1 MSLLSLK
8 NILQSAHT
16 AGFFLSRGVIVH
28 GNINAAT
35 AGRIDGTVMGDIV
48 AEDKLVIGETGVVNG
63 NIDASDLLVFG
74 TVEGDISSSKKAV
87 IANTARIRGKLNCP
101 VLDIAEG
108 AQVEE
113 ARIQH
118 KKTRPKSIAPLKS
131 GPVTGVQKGVPQE
144 EDSIESWF

>member
-8 NILQSAHT
+8 NILQSANT
-16 AGFFLSRGVIVH
+16 AGFFLSRGVTVY
-28 GNINAAT
+28 GNINAAA
-35 AGRIDGTVMGDIV
+35 AGRIDGTVIGDII
-48 AEDKLVIGETGVVNG
+48 AEDKLVIGETGMING

-74 TVEGDISSSKKAV
+74 TVEGDISSSKKAI
-87 IANTARIRGKLNCP
+87 IASTARIRGKLNCP
-101 VLDIAEG
+101 VLDIEEG

-118 KKTRPKSIAPLKS
+118 KRVRSKNSLPLKVE
-131 GPVTGVQKGVPQE
+131 PVTGVQKGVPQE